1 MKPAIPQAQTS
12 SNKSN
17 KPLKKEIP
25 KMTAVLC
32 KRCNVSEAVVKS
44 RKEIF
49 CKECFTKFITLKL
62 RKMLMSKETE
72 SVFKVIYDPKNPQRE
87 REFNPPNCK
96 VLLPCSFGSSSLTV
110 LHILVDYLKEQH
122 SQHKK
127 YGFKLEVLTLYCD
140 EEQLIKYKAIIEKL
154 KSMQDFQISSD
165 FLKFTLLDVNRYFL
179 DNNNTAVLTI
189 GEDYATQE
197 SVSPETRNSMSL
209 TESLQNA
216 FPTNK
221 LVTSKQDLLDIFT
234 QNIIKVYYNSDPKFK
249 QLLWGSSMT
258 KIADQVI
265 SNVVKGRGASIA
277 KELEFGMYPLTD
289 VFLSEIDA
297 YFLLHFRDTYE
308 ELLYHYVPQPT
319 LFLNKDT
326 EYCDIPCN
334 EVLAKNAKTI
344 NQFAREYFD
353 SIEGDYSNVIST
365 VVRTALKLDTP
376 GDLKKIDLEDN
387 QQNQDSNVTLCR
399 VCESPCYQGIKDTEK
414 KSATAW
420 LNNITVHEGYPVE
433 TDVEKGYYHQWQT
446 STETRSANLHKSN
459 LDSKIVSLCYGCS
472 VTLHTSSSK
481 SIAWVQKRD
490 TDETELQ
497 SVLND
502 YILSD
507 NED

>member
-1 MKPAIPQAQTS
+1 
-12 SNKSN
+12 
-17 KPLKKEIP
+17 
-25 KMTAVLC
+25 MTTVLC
-32 KRCNVSEAVVKS
+32 KRCNESEAVVKS

-72 SVFKVIYDPKNPQRE
+72 SIFKVIYDPKNPERE
-87 REFNPPNCK
+87 NEFNPPNCK

-110 LHILVDYLKEQH
+110 LHILIDYLKEQY

-127 YGFKLEVLTLYCD
+127 YGFQVEVLTLYCD

-154 KSMQDFQISSD
+154 KSMKDFQISKD
-165 FLKFTLLDVNRYFL
+165 ILNFTLLDANRYFL
-179 DNNNTAVLTI
+179 DNNKTAVLTI
-189 GEDYATQE
+189 GEDYITQE
-197 SVSPETRNSMSL
+197 SISPENRNSVSL
-209 TESLQNA
+209 TESLQDA

-221 LVTSKQDLLDIFT
+221 LATSKQDLLDIFI
-234 QNIIKVYYNSDPKFK
+234 QNVIKLYYASDPKFK

-277 KELEFGMYPLTD
+277 KELAFGMYPLTD

-297 YFLLHFRDTYE
+297 YFLLHFRNLYE

-319 LFLNKDT
+319 LLLHKDT
-326 EYCDIPCN
+326 EYRDIPSN
-334 EVLAKNAKTI
+334 EILTKSAKTI

-376 GDLKKIDLEDN
+376 TDLKTLNVEKSQETEE
-387 QQNQDSNVTLCR
+387 SNITLCR
-399 VCESPCYQGIKDTEK
+399 ICESPCYRGVKDTEK

-420 LNNITVHEGYPVE
+420 LNNITVHEGHPVE
-433 TDVEKGYYHQWQT
+433 TDEEKTYYQQWQA
-446 STETRSANLHKSN
+446 STELRSANLHKASE
-459 LDSKIVSLCYGCS
+459 DSKETVTLCYGCS
-472 VTLHTSSSK
+472 VTVHTSSSK
-481 SIAWVQKRD
+481 SIAWVQKRNSD
-490 TDETELQ
+490 KSELQ

-502 YILSD
+502 YVLSD